1 VPGASCFVPG
11 AVPRALFRVRH
22 RTEHEAPG
30 TRHQAPGTALSTK
43 HTAPGTTRL
52 QFFTI
57 QTDTLQYDVDG

>member
-30 TRHQAPGTALSTK
+30 TALSTK

-57 QTDTLQYDVDG
+57 QTDTQYDVDG

>member
-1 VPGASCFVPG
+1 VPCSGCDI
-11 AVPRALFRVRH
+11 ALS
-22 RTEHEAPG
+22 